1 MGKQLP
7 KKQRCDRIINEI
19 DYIVSDWNREDRMK
33 KAIFLDI
40 DGTLT
45 EPGSNVPPES
55 AMRAVRAAREKGNY
69 VFLCTGRNYDMLSPL
84 LPLGFDGVVASC
96 GGYVR
101 FGDQVIYDCPMTRE
115 QRDKAMKVMGDS
127 GVFRT
132 IECLDGSY
140 TDEGLK
146 EFLRSHALEGTNSE
160 LLRWRNQIEQSLNI
174 RPMAEYKGQ
183 PVYKMVVMADRKECF
198 QEPEKA
204 LSGEFELCLQE
215 PDQFGY
221 INGELVNRKFDK
233 GKGIQRACEYL
244 GIPVEDTVGFGDSM
258 NDEAMLKTVGLSL
271 CMANGSE
278 KMKELADDVCPA
290 VTEDG
295 LYQGFVKYGLC

>member
-1 MGKQLP
+1 
-7 KKQRCDRIINEI
+7 
-19 DYIVSDWNREDRMK
+19 MK

-45 EPGSNVPPES
+45 EPGCNVPPES
-55 AMRAVRAAREKGNY
+55 ALRAVRGAQEKGHY

-115 QRDKAMKVMGDS
+115 QTDRAMRVLKDS

-132 IECLDGSY
+132 VECLDGAY

-146 EFLRSHALEGTNSE
+146 EFLKSHALEGANSE

-174 RPMAEYKGQ
+174 RPMTEYKGQ
-183 PVYKMVVMADRKECF
+183 PVYKVVVMAHSRECF
-198 QEPEKA
+198 REAEKA
-204 LSGEFELCLQE
+204 LGEEFELCLQE

-233 GKGIQRACEYL
+233 GKGILRVCEYL
-244 GIPVEDTVGFGDSM
+244 GISAGDTVGFGDSM
-258 NDEAMLKTVGLSL
+258 NDEAMLRTVGLSI
-271 CMANGSE
+271 CMANGSR

-295 LYQGFVKYGLC
+295 LYRGFVKHGLC

>member
-55 AMRAVRAAREKGNY
+55 AMKAVRDAREKGNY

-221 INGELVNRKFDK
+221 INGELVNRDPK
-233 GKGIQRACEYL
+233 
-244 GIPVEDTVGFGDSM
+244 
-258 NDEAMLKTVGLSL
+258 SL
-271 CMANGSE
+271 
-278 KMKELADDVCPA
+278 
-290 VTEDG
+290 
-295 LYQGFVKYGLC
+295 

>member
-1 MGKQLP
+1 MR
-7 KKQRCDRIINEI
+7 KKI
-19 DYIVSDWNREDRMK
+19 
-33 KAIFLDI
+33 IFLDI

-45 EPGSNVPPES
+45 EPGSNTPPES
-55 AMRAVRAAREKGNY
+55 AMRAVKGAQEKGHY

-101 FGDQVIYDCPMTRE
+101 FRDHVIYDCPMTEE
-115 QRDKAMKVMGDS
+115 QKQKAMEVMKAN

-132 IECLDGSY
+132 IECMDGSY

-146 EFLRSHALEGTNSE
+146 EFLESHGDEGANSE
-160 LLRWRNQIEQSLNI
+160 LLRWRRQLEQSLNI
-174 RPMAEYKGQ
+174 QPMAEYQGQ
-183 PVYKMVVMADRKECF
+183 PVYKMVIMADSRDRLE
-198 QEPEKA
+198 EPKQV
-204 LSGEFELCLQE
+204 LHQDFDLCLQE
-215 PDQFGY
+215 PDRFGF

-233 GKGIQRACEYL
+233 GRGIKRVCQYL
-244 GIPVEDTVGFGDSM
+244 KIPVEDTVGFGDSA
-258 NDEAMLKTVGLSL
+258 NDEEMLKTVGLSI

-278 KMKELADDVCPA
+278 KMKEISCDVCPP

-295 LYQGFVKYGLC
+295 LYQGFVKHGLC

>member
-1 MGKQLP
+1 MGKL
-7 KKQRCDRIINEI
+7 
-19 DYIVSDWNREDRMK
+19 
-33 KAIFLDI
+33 IFLDI

-55 AMRAVRAAREKGNY
+55 AMRAVRGAQEKGHY

-84 LPLGFDGVVASC
+84 LSFGFDGVVASC

-101 FGDQVIYDCPMTRE
+101 FKDQVIYDCPMTEE
-115 QRDKAMKVMGDS
+115 QVRKAMKVMKDN

-146 EFLRSHALEGTNSE
+146 EFLESHASEGANSE
-160 LLRWRNQIEQSLNI
+160 FLRWRRQLEESLNI
-174 RPMAEYKGQ
+174 RPMREYGGQ
-183 PVYKMVVMADRKECF
+183 QVYKIVAVADDRSRFE
-198 QEPEKA
+198 EPEKVM
-204 LSGEFELCLQE
+204 GQEFELCLQE
-215 PDQFGY
+215 QDQYGY

-233 GKGIQRACEYL
+233 GRGIKRVCEYL
-244 GIPVEDTVGFGDSM
+244 GISLEDTVGFGDSA
-258 NDEAMLKTVGLSL
+258 NDEAMLKTVGLSV

-278 KMKELADDVCPA
+278 RMKRLADDVCPS

-295 LYQGFVKYGLC
+295 LYRGFVKYGLC